1 MNNEWFNEIIGQVQ
15 EEMERLKEL
24 STACEKQEVYYKTM
38 ISTHEV
44 TIGQQA
50 IYIGEF
56 EKAKIDS
63 ETKAHNEV
71 YVVGHVLNQEA
82 ELNAIVDEQVTEI
95 KNLQMD
101 VKQLQDTIDQLWG
114 RILGDSES
122 HLTDESL
129 ILQYTGVI
137 EASDNPFPGDTTQV
151 KKLDEIPRLVSQL
164 TEAQEVVSGNVNT
177 ILHLQEQLKEMDEYA
192 QEGWDL
198 AETNSLEIK
207 NLETDI
213 HTLEI
218 NGGDSYML
226 DTKASGRGMVEYPFN
241 PEGETP
247 DTSVDVSAIYREK
260 YPSVFKPATEDTL
273 FPGNATPEPHPY
285 TSPVREVPV
294 SGRVKVKN

>member
-63 ETKAHNEV
+63 ETKAHNKV

-114 RILGDSES
+114 RILG
-122 HLTDESL
+122 
-129 ILQYTGVI
+129 I
-137 EASDNPFPGDTTQV
+137 AN
-151 KKLDEIPRLVSQL
+151 
-164 TEAQEVVSGNVNT
+164 
-177 ILHLQEQLKEMDEYA
+177 
-192 QEGWDL
+192 
-198 AETNSLEIK
+198 
-207 NLETDI
+207 
-213 HTLEI
+213 HT
-218 NGGDSYML
+218 
-226 DTKASGRGMVEYPFN
+226 
-241 PEGETP
+241 
-247 DTSVDVSAIYREK
+247 
-260 YPSVFKPATEDTL
+260 
-273 FPGNATPEPHPY
+273 
-285 TSPVREVPV
+285 
-294 SGRVKVKN
+294 

>member
-63 ETKAHNEV
+63 ETKAHNQYNRYSYIEE
-71 YVVGHVLNQEA
+71 LQE
-82 ELNAIVDEQVTEI
+82 IIDEQVTEI

-137 EASDNPFPGDTTQV
+137 EAG
-151 KKLDEIPRLVSQL
+151 
-164 TEAQEVVSGNVNT
+164 
-177 ILHLQEQLKEMDEYA
+177 
-192 QEGWDL
+192 
-198 AETNSLEIK
+198 
-207 NLETDI
+207 
-213 HTLEI
+213 
-218 NGGDSYML
+218 

>member
-63 ETKAHNEV
+63 ETKAHNQYNRYSYIEE
-71 YVVGHVLNQEA
+71 LQE
-82 ELNAIVDEQVTEI
+82 IIDEQVTEI

-137 EASDNPFPGDTTQV
+137 EAGDNPFPGDTTQV
-151 KKLDEIPRLVSQL
+151 KKLDEIPWLVSQL
-164 TEAQEVVSGNVNT
+164 TEVQEVVSTNVNT

-198 AETNSLEIK
+198 AETYRLE
-207 NLETDI
+207 
-213 HTLEI
+213 
-218 NGGDSYML
+218 
-226 DTKASGRGMVEYPFN
+226 
-241 PEGETP
+241 
-247 DTSVDVSAIYREK
+247 YRI
-260 YPSVFKPATEDTL
+260 
-273 FPGNATPEPHPY
+273 
-285 TSPVREVPV
+285 
-294 SGRVKVKN
+294 

>member
-63 ETKAHNEV
+63 ETKAHNQYNRYSYIEE
-71 YVVGHVLNQEA
+71 LQE
-82 ELNAIVDEQVTEI
+82 IIDEQVTEI

-164 TEAQEVVSGNVNT
+164 TEAQEVVSDNVNT
-177 ILHLQEQLKEMDEYA
+177 ILRLHEQLKEMDEYA

-198 AETNSLEIK
+198 AETYSLEIK
-207 NLETDI
+207 NLENDCKN
-213 HTLEI
+213 HLAY
-218 NGGDSYML
+218 GGDSYMW

-273 FPGNATPEPHPY
+273 FPGNTTPEPHPH
-285 TSPVREVPV
+285 TNPIREVPV
-294 SGRVKVKN
+294 SGRVKVKKK

>member
-63 ETKAHNEV
+63 ETKAHNQYNRYSYIEE
-71 YVVGHVLNQEA
+71 LQE
-82 ELNAIVDEQVTEI
+82 IIDEQVTEI

-137 EASDNPFPGDTTQV
+137 EAG
-151 KKLDEIPRLVSQL
+151 
-164 TEAQEVVSGNVNT
+164 
-177 ILHLQEQLKEMDEYA
+177 
-192 QEGWDL
+192 
-198 AETNSLEIK
+198 
-207 NLETDI
+207 
-213 HTLEI
+213 
-218 NGGDSYML
+218 

-247 DTSVDVSAIYREK
+247 
-260 YPSVFKPATEDTL
+260 TEDTL
-273 FPGNATPEPHPY
+273 FPGNATPEPYPHTNPI
-285 TSPVREVPV
+285 REVPV